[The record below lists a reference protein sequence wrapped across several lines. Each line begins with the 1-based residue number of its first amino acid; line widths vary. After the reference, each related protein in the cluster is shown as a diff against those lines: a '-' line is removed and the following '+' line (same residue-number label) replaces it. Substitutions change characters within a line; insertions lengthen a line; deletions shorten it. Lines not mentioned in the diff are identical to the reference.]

1 MNSMLLVNGVDFP
14 TPSEFTVGIQD
25 ISQAERVA
33 SGRIV
38 IDRIATKIKLN
49 MKWNYITPQNLSRAL
64 GLISGVTFDV
74 TYLDPRT
81 NRVETRE
88 FYVGDRSVGMYSYM
102 NGNPIYIDMGF
113 NFIEV

>member
-1 MNSMLLVNGVDFP
+1 MLKVDGRLIP
-14 TPSEFTVGIQD
+14 TPSEFTVGVQD

-49 MKWNYITPQNLSRAL
+49 MKWKVIQASELSNLLTA
-64 GLISGVTFDV
+64 IDKVYFNV
-74 TYLDPRT
+74 NYLDPRT
-81 NRVETRE
+81 NTMQTRE
-88 FYVGDRSVGMYSYM
+88 FYVGDRTAGMYSYR
-102 NGNPIYIDMGF
+102 NGNPIYIDIGF

>member
-1 MNSMLLVNGVDFP
+1 MLKVNGVDIP
-14 TPSEFTVGIQD
+14 TPSEFTVGVQD

-49 MKWNYITPQNLSRAL
+49 MSWKYIPASAL
-64 GLISGVTFDV
+64 ATLLTQIDNVYFDV
-74 TYLDPRT
+74 EYLDPRT
-81 NRVETRE
+81 NTRQTRE
-88 FYVGDRSVGMYSYM
+88 FYVGDRTVGMYKYN
-102 NGNPIYIDMGF
+102 NGNPIYIDIGF

>member
-1 MNSMLLVNGVDFP
+1 MLKIDGVSIP

-33 SGRIV
+33 SGKIV

-49 MKWNYITPQNLSRAL
+49 MKWKYLAPSDLASLLSA
-64 GLISGVTFDV
+64 IDQVYFDV
-74 TYLDPRT
+74 EYLDPRS
-81 NRVETRE
+81 NSMQTRE
-88 FYVGDRSVGMYSYM
+88 FYVGDRTVGMYSYR
-102 NGNPIYIDMGF
+102 NGNPIYVDIGF

>member
-1 MNSMLLVNGVDFP
+1 MLKVDGIQIP
-14 TPSEFTVGIQD
+14 TPSEFTVGVQD

-49 MKWNYITPQNLSRAL
+49 MSWNYLTPSDLSSLLTA
-64 GLISGVTFDV
+64 IDKVYFNV
-74 TYLDPRT
+74 EYLDPRT
-81 NRVETRE
+81 NSMQTRE
-88 FYVGDRSVGMYSYM
+88 FYVGDRTLGMYQYR
-102 NGNPIYIDMGF
+102 NGNPIYIDIGF

>member
-1 MNSMLLVNGVDFP
+1 MLKVDGSIIS
-14 TPSEFTVGIQD
+14 TPSEFTVGVQD

-49 MKWNYITPQNLSRAL
+49 MKWSVLNADELATLLTAIDKVYFN
-64 GLISGVTFDV
+64 VE
-74 TYLDPRT
+74 YLDIRT
-81 NRVETRE
+81 NSMQTRE
-88 FYVGDRSVGMYSYM
+88 FYVGDRSAGMYTYRD
-102 NGNPIYIDMGF
+102 GNPIYIDIGF

>member
-1 MNSMLLVNGVDFP
+1 MLKIDGVLIP
-14 TPSEFTVGIQD
+14 TPSEFTVGVQD

-49 MKWNYITPQNLSRAL
+49 MKWKYLTPTQLSDLLTA
-64 GLISGVTFDV
+64 IDKVYFDV
-74 TYLDPRT
+74 EYLDPRT
-81 NRVETRE
+81 NTMQTRE
-88 FYVGDRSVGMYSYM
+88 FYVGDRTVGMYSYRS
-102 NGNPIYIDMGF
+102 GNPIYVDIGF